1 MNRIIPCQINQ
12 ISEASK
18 AQMIIIFVL
27 KVRRTQMMIK
37 AIIWNAID
45 LFYEVIRYFV

>member
-18 AQMIIIFVL
+18 AQMLNIFVT

-37 AIIWNAID
+37 AMIWNAID
-45 LFYEVIRYFV
+45 LFYEIIHYFV